1 MGQNAWTRLK
11 PDGLATQN
19 KKGLTISYSNWK
31 KLIFQEKF
39 YKNFYIAIPPFW
51 ARYFN
56 NRNSKLLEIK
66 AYGNY
71 TSRNFWKYQIQS
83 QSSSQRPLNK
93 SPKIGSKKRKNQ
105 IVDKYKFVF
114 FLVFFL
120 NIKKKKKKDKVAR
133 SRMGSRLPPPCRP
146 SNSLTLSKLSRILYR
161 SIFSL
166 FLPIIA
172 P

>member
-19 KKGLTISYSNWK
+19 KKGLTISYSNWE

-56 NRNSKLLEIK
+56 NRNSKLLEIR

-120 NIKKKKKKDKVAR
+120 NIKKKKKIRWQDPAWGAVYHPLAAQAIA
-133 SRMGSRLPPPCRP
+133 SPYP
-146 SNSLTLSKLSRILYR
+146 NSLGFCIDLFFLS
-161 SIFSL
+161 FSL
-166 FLPIIA
+166 
-172 P
+172 